1 MTTRSESEARRIH
14 ASAPIRVNDLGGW
27 TDTWFAEEGTV
38 VNFAVRPAVEVQ
50 IDVRP
55 DARRRARRIT
65 VRAEN
70 FGETFAMDPDAP
82 RMDIHPLL
90 QHTIAS
96 ARVPAAVAL
105 DIRISSP
112 VPPGISTGTSAS
124 VCVALLGALDALT
137 PGRRGPRKIARLAHR
152 VETER
157 LGLQSGVQDQIAAAR
172 GGITLIR
179 MRRYPDSQAGPVPVS
194 RRTWDELDRRL
205 VLVYLG
211 RPHRSTAMHER
222 VIAALE
228 AGGPQ
233 KRTLAELSRV
243 AREAHLA
250 LLAGDL
256 ASLGVGMVRNNEK
269 QRALSSG
276 LVSASA
282 DAVSAVARRFKA
294 AGWKVNG
301 AGGRGGS
308 MAVLAAEDDG
318 LRRRMIAAIEALGRG
333 IRVIPISLS
342 PRGLSVWD
350 A

>member
-1 MTTRSESEARRIH
+1 M
-14 ASAPIRVNDLGGW
+14 
-27 TDTWFAEEGTV
+27 

-55 DARRRARRIT
+55 DARRRARRVT

-137 PGRRGPRKIARLAHR
+137 PGRRGAAGDRPARPPRRNRAPGAPERGPGPDRGRARRDHAHPDAEISR
-152 VETER
+152 F
-157 LGLQSGVQDQIAAAR
+157 R
-172 GGITLIR
+172 GPSPSPFPG
-179 MRRYPDSQAGPVPVS
+179 
-194 RRTWDELDRRL
+194 RTWDELDRRL

-233 KRTLAELSRV
+233 KRTLAELSRI

-256 ASLGVGMVRNNEK
+256 ASLGECMVRNNEK

-318 LRRRMIAAIEALGRG
+318 LRRRMIAAIDALGKG

-350 A
+350 AC

>member
-1 MTTRSESEARRIH
+1 VTSRAERGTRRIH

-27 TDTWFAEEGTV
+27 TDTWFAENGMV
-38 VNFAVRPAVEVQ
+38 VNFAVDPAVEVQ

-55 DARRRARRIT
+55 NLRKLRRRVT

-70 FGETFAMDPDAP
+70 FDDVFRMDPAAP
-82 RMDIHPLL
+82 RSDVHPLL

-96 ARVPAAVAL
+96 VRIPAAAAL
-105 DIRISSP
+105 DIRIFSP

-124 VCVALLGALDALT
+124 VCAALLGALDALT
-137 PGRRGPRKIARLAHR
+137 PGRRGPREIARLAHR

-157 LGLQSGVQDQIAAAR
+157 LGLQSGVQDQIAASR

-179 MRRYPDSQAGPVPVS
+179 MRRYPDAEAGSVPVS
-194 RRTWDELDRRL
+194 GRTWDELDRRL

-228 AGGPQ
+228 SGGPQ
-233 KRTLAELSRV
+233 RRTLGELSRI
-243 AREAHLA
+243 AGEACLA
-250 LLAGDL
+250 LRSGDL
-256 ASLGVGMVRNNEK
+256 ASLGECMVRNNEQ
-269 QRALSSG
+269 QRALSPG

-282 DAVSAVARRFKA
+282 DAVASISRRLGA

-308 MAVLAAEDDG
+308 MTVLASGDDG
-318 LRRRMIAAIEALGRG
+318 LRRKMKAAIEDLSRG

-342 PRGLSVWD
+342 PRGLSVWE

>member
-1 MTTRSESEARRIH
+1 VTVRSARPLRRVH

-27 TDTWFAEEGTV
+27 TDTWFADAGKV
-38 VNFAVRPAVEVQ
+38 LNFAVRPAVEVQ

-55 DARRRARRIT
+55 NGRRLVRRVT

-70 FGETFAMDPDAP
+70 FGDVFRMDPAAP
-82 RMDIHPLL
+82 RTDIHPLL

-96 ARVPAAVAL
+96 VRVPDDAAL

-112 VPPGISTGTSAS
+112 VPPGISTGTSAA

-137 PGRRGPRKIARLAHR
+137 PGRRGPREIARLAHR

-157 LGLQSGVQDQIAAAR
+157 LGLQSGIQDQIAAAR
-172 GGITLIR
+172 GGITFIR
-179 MRRYPDSQAGPVPVS
+179 MRRYPGADAGPVAVPG
-194 RRTWDELDRRL
+194 RTWDELDRRL
-205 VLVYLG
+205 ILVYLG

-233 KRTLAELSRV
+233 KRTLDEL
-243 AREAHLA
+243 ARIAGEARLA
-250 LLAGDL
+250 LRAGDL
-256 ASLGVGMVRNNEK
+256 AALGGCMVRNNER
-269 QRALSSG
+269 QRALSPG
-276 LVSASA
+276 LVSAPA
-282 DAVSAVARRFKA
+282 DAVAAVARRFKA

-308 MAVLAAEDDG
+308 MAVLAAPDDG
-318 LRRRMIAAIEALGRG
+318 ARRRMIAAIDALGKG

-342 PRGLSVWD
+342 PGGLSVWD
-350 A
+350 V

>member
-1 MTTRSESEARRIH
+1 MAARAASPGRRIH

-27 TDTWFAEEGTV
+27 TDTWFAEEGAV
-38 VNFAVRPAVEVQ
+38 LNFAVRPAVEVQ
-50 IDVRP
+50 VDVRP
-55 DARRRARRIT
+55 GERGRSNRIT
-65 VRAEN
+65 VRAES
-70 FGETFAMDPDAP
+70 FGETFAMDPSAP
-82 RMDIHPLL
+82 RMDVHPLL
-90 QHTIAS
+90 QHAIAS
-96 ARVPAAVAL
+96 ASVPPTVAL

-137 PGRRGPRKIARLAHR
+137 GRRRGAREIARLAHR

-172 GGITLIR
+172 GRITFIR
-179 MRRYPDSQAGPVPVS
+179 MRKYPDSEPRAVRLS
-194 RRTWDELDRRL
+194 DRTWNEIDRRL
-205 VLVYLG
+205 ALVYLG
-211 RPHRSTAMHER
+211 RPHRSTDMHER

-233 KRTLAELSRV
+233 KKTLAELSRI

-256 ASLGVGMVRNNEK
+256 GSLGACMVRNNEK
-269 QRALSSG
+269 QRTLSPG

-282 DAVSAVARRFKA
+282 DAVSAVARRFRA

-308 MAVLAAEDDG
+308 MSVLASGDDG
-318 LRRRMIAAIEALGRG
+318 LRRRMIAAVEALGRG

>member
-1 MTTRSESEARRIH
+1 VTDRAARDVRRIH

-27 TDTWFAEEGTV
+27 TDTWFAEDGAV

-55 DARRRARRIT
+55 NTRRLRRRVT

-70 FGETFAMDPDAP
+70 FGDVFAMDPSAP
-82 RMDIHPLL
+82 RMDVHPLL

-96 ARVPAAVAL
+96 AGVPKAAAL

-137 PGRRGPRKIARLAHR
+137 SGRRGAREIARLAHR

-157 LGLQSGVQDQIAAAR
+157 LGLQSGVQDQIAAAS

-179 MRRYPDSQAGPVPVS
+179 MRKYPDSQAGPVRVPG
-194 RRTWDELDRRL
+194 RTWDELDRRL
-205 VLVYLG
+205 CLVYLG

-233 KRTLAELSRV
+233 KATLAGLSRI
-243 AREAHLA
+243 AGEAHRA
-250 LLAGDL
+250 LLSGDL
-256 ASLGVGMVRNNEK
+256 VSLGECMVRNNEK
-269 QRALSSG
+269 QRALSPE

-282 DAVSAVARRFKA
+282 DAVSTVARRFGA

-318 LRRRMIAAIEALGRG
+318 LRRRMVAAIESLGKG
-333 IRVIPISLS
+333 IAVIPISLS
-342 PRGLSVWD
+342 PRGLSVWSV
-350 A
+350 